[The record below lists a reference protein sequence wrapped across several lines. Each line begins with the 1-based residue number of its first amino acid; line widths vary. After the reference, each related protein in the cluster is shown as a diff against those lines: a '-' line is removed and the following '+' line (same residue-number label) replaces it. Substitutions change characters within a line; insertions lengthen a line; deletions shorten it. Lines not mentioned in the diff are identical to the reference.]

1 MPRITRRLPLKFPLK
16 FYPHN
21 CNWPTNLYFR
31 ICWTN
36 IFFEASCCNS
46 SGKCDDKKSTPR
58 ITRGLPLQVPTK
70 IGITQFQDLSRQIFA
85 LRPSVANICL
95 VTTIHNHH
103 VVLMLT
109 DDDTSACWSFF
120 WHRFF
125 SAMGE
130 ACHPE
135 SCLAAILRLLNT
147 VCLKLVRLHWQYL
160 HSLLKPHFTMSYK
173 ISTICFGK

>member
-1 MPRITRRLPLKFPLK
+1 MKHTKNLLRCPFMSRITPRLPLKLPLK
-16 FYPHN
+16 FYSHN

-58 ITRGLPLQVPTK
+58 ITRGLSLQVPTK

-95 VTTIHNHH
+95 VPAIHYHH

-120 WHRFF
+120 WHRFY
-125 SAMGE
+125 SGWVGE

-135 SCLAAILRLLNT
+135 SHDCFWYQPTTKMGHNCLEKTRGT
-147 VCLKLVRLHWQYL
+147 C
-160 HSLLKPHFTMSYK
+160 S
-173 ISTICFGK
+173 C